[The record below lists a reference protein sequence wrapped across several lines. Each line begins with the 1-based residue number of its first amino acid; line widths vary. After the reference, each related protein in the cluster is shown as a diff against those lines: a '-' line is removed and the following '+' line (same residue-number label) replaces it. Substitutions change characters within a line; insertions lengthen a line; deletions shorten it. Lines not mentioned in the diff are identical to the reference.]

1 MLVFPYEE
9 KIEKFEL
16 ISSFYS
22 LPRVILGDFYYE
34 DLVNNIF

>member
-16 ISSFYS
+16 ISSFYW
-22 LPRVILGDFYYE
+22 LPIKSGDFYYE
-34 DLVNNIF
+34 DLI

>member
-22 LPRVILGDFYYE
+22 LPIIKSGDFYYE
-34 DLVNNIF
+34 DF